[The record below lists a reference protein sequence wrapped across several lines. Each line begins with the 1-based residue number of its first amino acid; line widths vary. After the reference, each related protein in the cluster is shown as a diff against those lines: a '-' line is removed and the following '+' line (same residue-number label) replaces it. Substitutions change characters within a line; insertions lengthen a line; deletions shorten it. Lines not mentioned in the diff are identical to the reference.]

1 MEKKRKWRFS
11 KVISML
17 LIVAMFSNEIIGET
31 GLAWAAQETVEIPG
45 TDETE
50 GEETTEPSETDEAEE
65 ENGEETEKS
74 DENGQES
81 GENDGEQEIVEGE
94 EEAEDARDAEA
105 YLQSD
110 EPQQVR
116 ILEEDVTKR
125 SSNIKYFLNEDH
137 TCTAAVYP
145 EPVHYEEDGEW
156 KEIDNQLEEVTEEGE
171 TSLVNRQNPFQ
182 VKFTDTSAAEGMVE
196 VGLGEFQLSWG
207 LSQVQE
213 VPAVQEAK
221 SRDAAVV
228 FEEQEEEEPSGE
240 AQEEEATLLTENP
253 DAAAATL
260 SDVVTQSLENAYGKQ
275 LQNLPEN
282 NVSEGIPAEQQISW
296 EENCD
301 SEEKDKRAEDY
312 EQIQEA
318 NQERLAVDT
327 SSAPVLYEEVYP
339 DVDLEYT
346 VQGQKLKENIIMKSP
361 EAQNRFSFQM
371 ETDGMEIREEGNS
384 LLFVDGDG
392 KTVFEMQRP
401 FLYDAEGKRSED
413 VAVELTGGTG
423 KRSILT
429 LTAGEEWLREE
440 TRAYPVTLD
449 PVIETSQSAK
459 AIQDTYVLSNAP
471 TKNYYTN
478 ALLKTGAN
486 AAGGT
491 ARSFLRFEL
500 PKLSSGD
507 MVVDARLCVYCYS
520 SGTSNVTVGVSQA
533 YGEWK
538 SQEVTWATQPMVNGN
553 LDDYVVFKPETGVA
567 QSFSITR
574 MVKEWYETGVNGGLM
589 MRAVKEDGQYTEYV
603 SSDFP
608 IQAKDCRPS
617 VLITYLNNS
626 GLEDYWGN
634 HSQDVGRA
642 GTGYVNDYNGNL
654 VFSRSIWNTSGSRMP
669 ISLNLVYNS
678 NDRETNL
685 GYGYGWRLNLL
696 QTLEKQNIRNQ
707 EYYQYTD
714 EDGTRHYF
722 YYDSQT
728 QTWKDESGIDL
739 TLTILANG
747 QGYQIKDK
755 QDNLLIFDTSG
766 KMIKIQ
772 DQNGNTLIAGH
783 DGGKLTSLQDGKGKK
798 VFLGYGAD
806 GMLGSVTEQPGKA
819 VTFTY
824 ESNQLCGVKDRD
836 GKSTA
841 YTYGNGHTL
850 TGAENIDGYRIQYGY
865 TEQAPYRVKTI
876 QEFAGKTE
884 GQSLTLE
891 RYDNRTKYTDNKGRT
906 ETCLFNHMGNTISV
920 KNNKGYAQSARYL
933 TEKSKTN
940 KISKVTKLQSPGK
953 NLLENGYLEDSSGWQ
968 KIQQEAT
975 AALETDAGKALEGQN
990 VMHLSSGQV
999 TGKAGFYQQVTLE
1012 AGKTYTFSAY
1022 IKTSRE
1028 AMEQGRFQLQLL
1040 AELADGEKQY
1050 AREQDYYETENGWY
1064 RMMTT
1069 LNVPEG
1075 AAVNAAKVSIS
1086 VTGKADGY
1094 VDCLQLEEGL
1104 SAGRYNLIEGGD
1116 FDEGLLMFEKTE
1128 MNIYDRVID
1137 STEPDTTLQ
1146 YVFRRGV
1153 VSDTEVNLRSG
1164 PGTNHTIVSSAKRGE
1179 HVTAIGQA
1187 VDSNGVTWYLTYLIK
1202 DRKLYTGYMISQF
1215 IDFSSQF
1222 ATESTIGVV
1231 DATKLNVRQGAGTGY
1246 AVIDTLEQNQNPNV
1260 HIVDY
1265 VTSAVGQSWDVIAYE
1280 KDGEYRIGCVLGA
1293 YIYSTWMQ
1301 PSIEPMQT
1309 EVLDKHVFYVTGNP
1323 AKVKKLTQTLWISGK
1338 AGDSYMGNV
1347 WGCGYPTERKDGRVF
1362 GLEVT
1367 FVGADG
1373 SREAYTSEF
1382 KADTTTWQFLND
1394 IFIPKKAYEKIE
1406 VSCVYSY
1413 ETNVAAFD
1421 GLALYRED
1429 FAESYLYDDKGNIVS
1444 VQENAKTKSKFD
1456 YDGNNNLIKMTDPK
1470 GYSFQYT
1477 YDTRHNVTKAVST
1490 ERMTYQFSYDSYGN
1504 AKESKIVDA
1513 DIEEEYIRSTADYTA
1528 DGAYLQ
1534 RITDALGNRTK
1545 YAYEEETG
1553 LLAEVTDPSGNA
1565 TSYAYDAA
1573 DQLTGVTDGTG
1584 QIQYSYENDELRQIQ
1599 INDPESG
1606 TVYRFENDGF
1616 GNAKATY
1623 VGDSCLVSQTYEEK
1637 NGNLLAETYGNG
1649 YVYQYTYDDMDR
1661 VTGIRLTDPS
1671 GEEYRLYE
1679 YAYDREGNLAVVRDI
1694 REDLG
1699 EETIETRYFYDLS
1712 GRLVYYRNDRDED
1725 YRFTYDLNDNVE
1737 KVDQGNRYR
1746 ATALE
1751 YGYDRDNRAIGV
1763 TSGECTEAVFYDGLG
1778 RVVSKALGKIFEQR
1792 IQYGYREGADGS
1804 QSDQL
1809 ERFSWQGLQNN
1820 YEIHYQYDANRNI
1833 TQTTDGK
1840 GKIQYTYDTRNQL
1853 IREDREADR
1862 QTITYAYD
1870 KNGNLLQKN
1879 RYEYQPEAAMETLAS
1894 ATPSET
1900 KIYRYEGNWKDQ
1912 LTSYNGETI
1921 AYDAMGNPTV
1931 YRGMELGWKNS
1942 SELTEIVK
1950 DQTTIRY
1957 RYDKEGMR
1965 NRKYLSDGTTVLYQ
1979 VQDGQIIGE
1988 QHLRED
1994 QEKPLYEMT
2003 FSYDADGTLFSM
2015 NCDGKDY
2022 YYILN
2027 PTGDVI
2033 ALVDTGWNTVVSYAY
2048 DSWGKVT
2055 AIEGDQDLGKK
2066 NPLRY
2071 RGYYWDEEIGL
2082 YYLASRYYD
2091 PEVGRFINAD
2101 DLSVLSEE
2109 KREITDKNLYAYCDN
2124 NPIIRK
2130 DNEGDMWQLALAGV
2144 GGNGFGTMIAT
2155 GLGVITPA
2163 GWIVLGS
2170 VTVVVV
2176 GSIVYSKAKSR
2187 YSGQIKG
2194 KKKTKKKEK
2203 SAEEDKRNTNPIAK
2217 RYRFNSRKKAK
2228 QQAQRAGKGK
2238 ANNHYSKKG
2247 AHFHPDVKQKY
2258 RKTPKGVTFHD
2269 HYYYPR

>member
-1 MEKKRKWRFS
+1 
-11 KVISML
+11 
-17 LIVAMFSNEIIGET
+17 
-31 GLAWAAQETVEIPG
+31 
-45 TDETE
+45 
-50 GEETTEPSETDEAEE
+50 
-65 ENGEETEKS
+65 
-74 DENGQES
+74 
-81 GENDGEQEIVEGE
+81 
-94 EEAEDARDAEA
+94 
-105 YLQSD
+105 
-110 EPQQVR
+110 
-116 ILEEDVTKR
+116 
-125 SSNIKYFLNEDH
+125 
-137 TCTAAVYP
+137 
-145 EPVHYEEDGEW
+145 
-156 KEIDNQLEEVTEEGE
+156 
-171 TSLVNRQNPFQ
+171 
-182 VKFTDTSAAEGMVE
+182 
-196 VGLGEFQLSWG
+196 
-207 LSQVQE
+207 
-213 VPAVQEAK
+213 
-221 SRDAAVV
+221 
-228 FEEQEEEEPSGE
+228 
-240 AQEEEATLLTENP
+240 
-253 DAAAATL
+253 
-260 SDVVTQSLENAYGKQ
+260 
-275 LQNLPEN
+275 
-282 NVSEGIPAEQQISW
+282 
-296 EENCD
+296 
-301 SEEKDKRAEDY
+301 
-312 EQIQEA
+312 
-318 NQERLAVDT
+318 
-327 SSAPVLYEEVYP
+327 
-339 DVDLEYT
+339 
-346 VQGQKLKENIIMKSP
+346 
-361 EAQNRFSFQM
+361 
-371 ETDGMEIREEGNS
+371 
-384 LLFVDGDG
+384 
-392 KTVFEMQRP
+392 
-401 FLYDAEGKRSED
+401 
-413 VAVELTGGTG
+413 
-423 KRSILT
+423 
-429 LTAGEEWLREE
+429 
-440 TRAYPVTLD
+440 
-449 PVIETSQSAK
+449 
-459 AIQDTYVLSNAP
+459 
-471 TKNYYTN
+471 
-478 ALLKTGAN
+478 
-486 AAGGT
+486 
-491 ARSFLRFEL
+491 
-500 PKLSSGD
+500 
-507 MVVDARLCVYCYS
+507 
-520 SGTSNVTVGVSQA
+520 
-533 YGEWK
+533 
-538 SQEVTWATQPMVNGN
+538 
-553 LDDYVVFKPETGVA
+553 
-567 QSFSITR
+567 
-574 MVKEWYETGVNGGLM
+574 
-589 MRAVKEDGQYTEYV
+589 
-603 SSDFP
+603 
-608 IQAKDCRPS
+608 
-617 VLITYLNNS
+617 
-626 GLEDYWGN
+626 
-634 HSQDVGRA
+634 
-642 GTGYVNDYNGNL
+642 
-654 VFSRSIWNTSGSRMP
+654 
-669 ISLNLVYNS
+669 
-678 NDRETNL
+678 
-685 GYGYGWRLNLL
+685 
-696 QTLEKQNIRNQ
+696 
-707 EYYQYTD
+707 
-714 EDGTRHYF
+714 
-722 YYDSQT
+722 
-728 QTWKDESGIDL
+728 
-739 TLTILANG
+739 
-747 QGYQIKDK
+747 
-755 QDNLLIFDTSG
+755 
-766 KMIKIQ
+766 
-772 DQNGNTLIAGH
+772 
-783 DGGKLTSLQDGKGKK
+783 
-798 VFLGYGAD
+798 
-806 GMLGSVTEQPGKA
+806 
-819 VTFTY
+819 
-824 ESNQLCGVKDRD
+824 
-836 GKSTA
+836 
-841 YTYGNGHTL
+841 
-850 TGAENIDGYRIQYGY
+850 
-865 TEQAPYRVKTI
+865 
-876 QEFAGKTE
+876 
-884 GQSLTLE
+884 
-891 RYDNRTKYTDNKGRT
+891 
-906 ETCLFNHMGNTISV
+906 
-920 KNNKGYAQSARYL
+920 
-933 TEKSKTN
+933 
-940 KISKVTKLQSPGK
+940 
-953 NLLENGYLEDSSGWQ
+953 
-968 KIQQEAT
+968 
-975 AALETDAGKALEGQN
+975 
-990 VMHLSSGQV
+990 
-999 TGKAGFYQQVTLE
+999 
-1012 AGKTYTFSAY
+1012 
-1022 IKTSRE
+1022 
-1028 AMEQGRFQLQLL
+1028 
-1040 AELADGEKQY
+1040 
-1050 AREQDYYETENGWY
+1050 
-1064 RMMTT
+1064 
-1069 LNVPEG
+1069 
-1075 AAVNAAKVSIS
+1075 
-1086 VTGKADGY
+1086 
-1094 VDCLQLEEGL
+1094 
-1104 SAGRYNLIEGGD
+1104 
-1116 FDEGLLMFEKTE
+1116 
-1128 MNIYDRVID
+1128 
-1137 STEPDTTLQ
+1137 
-1146 YVFRRGV
+1146 
-1153 VSDTEVNLRSG
+1153 
-1164 PGTNHTIVSSAKRGE
+1164 
-1179 HVTAIGQA
+1179 
-1187 VDSNGVTWYLTYLIK
+1187 
-1202 DRKLYTGYMISQF
+1202 
-1215 IDFSSQF
+1215 
-1222 ATESTIGVV
+1222 
-1231 DATKLNVRQGAGTGY
+1231 
-1246 AVIDTLEQNQNPNV
+1246 
-1260 HIVDY
+1260 
-1265 VTSAVGQSWDVIAYE
+1265 
-1280 KDGEYRIGCVLGA
+1280 
-1293 YIYSTWMQ
+1293 MQ

-1323 AKVKKLTQTLWISGK
+1323 AKVKKLTQTLRISGK

-1820 YEIHYQYDANRNI
+1820 YEIHYQYDANGNI

-1870 KNGNLLQKN
+1870 KNGNLLRKN

-1931 YRGMELGWKNS
+1931 YRGMEMGWKNS

-1965 NRKYLSDGTTVLYQ
+1965 NRKYLSDWTTVLYQ

-1994 QEKPLYEMT
+1994 QERPLYEMT

-2071 RGYYWDEEIGL
+2071 RGYYWDEETGL

-2101 DLSVLSEE
+2101 DINVPGMNLTVSSN
-2109 KREITDKNLYAYCDN
+2109 KNLYAYCDN
-2124 NPIIRK
+2124 NPITRTDLSGEFWHLAIGAVVGAASQYAANVVLK
-2130 DNEGDMWQLALAGV
+2130 LGEGNSLKEALLVKKEEIPGLMGAAFSGLL
-2144 GGNGFGTMIAT
+2144 TAT
-2155 GLGVITPA
+2155 GISAGGLTVANAAINTVTYLAECEVTGTKVNKKTLAINVAIGAVADIKGDGGINGKKLRGIWKESNRQLKRLKSAKKIMQYTAKKTAVKKRVVKEIKETFKSSFRTNVGLPA
-2163 GWIVLGS
+2163 GKWFV
-2170 VTVVVV
+2170 
-2176 GSIVYSKAKSR
+2176 
-2187 YSGQIKG
+2187 
-2194 KKKTKKKEK
+2194 KKMWKT
-2203 SAEEDKRNTNPIAK
+2203 AK
-2217 RYRFNSRKKAK
+2217 RLWKK
-2228 QQAQRAGKGK
+2228 
-2238 ANNHYSKKG
+2238 YS
-2247 AHFHPDVKQKY
+2247 
-2258 RKTPKGVTFHD
+2258 
-2269 HYYYPR
+2269 